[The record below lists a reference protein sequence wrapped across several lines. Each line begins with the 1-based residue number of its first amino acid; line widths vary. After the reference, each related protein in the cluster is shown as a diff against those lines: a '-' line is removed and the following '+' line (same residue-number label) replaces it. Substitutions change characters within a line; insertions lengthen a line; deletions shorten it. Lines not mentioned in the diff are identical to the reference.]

1 LKFRLLLAILLLI
14 PMPVLA
20 VETQVDEPFD
30 ENGFTQSTI
39 SVTNWSLSNDTTT
52 SYEINNTWAGDYG
65 STGYSINYNMNSVSN
80 RMLQITFSENDITE
94 IGFKVG
100 AVNYEWHYNV
110 FIKDSDGNSSNPDW
124 VTYSITGQYQDFD
137 ESYTAPEGYTIWRI
151 EMNFSDYVLVDDLYY
166 VYDDGTTET
175 NTTSSTTSSTTT
187 STTTTSTTTTSS
199 TTTTTTIPPT
209 EEELNY
215 AETGIYET
223 NSERKAREE
232 REAEAAR
239 IKAAEDWER
248 DKNFEETGI
257 RELDS
262 ERREREAE
270 EAAELERDQERSE
283 NKDKWDCYMTNA
295 QIQRGDCEPYN
306 QILKAEEEARIAEEK
321 RIEEERIAEEE
332 RLAEEKRLEEERI
345 AEEKRLEEERI
356 AAELKAKEEA
366 EASLEE
372 LDIDLPEDIVEEYVE
387 VIKEVEEFIE
397 DIVIEEEVFE
407 IPEEIIIVLPEEPVE
422 EVIEDELDKEIPGD
436 DIIREE
442 EVQAEDELTDNKE
455 PEEVIEIIEE
465 VVVEELETEQVI
477 EVLEEIADVGVENL
491 ELASEDVLEV
501 VAEVVEESIN
511 NVEELTEEQVEV
523 VAEVLQVETEDVE
536 IIAVTAKEDE
546 VIQEAVDV
554 FVEKVIENKD
564 VEDYTFADVVT
575 EIQFENFLE
584 NPIEVL
590 VDFEDISFDKIG
602 DDMTSDQKEKAQ
614 EVVVPVILTRI
625 VSMTAFVFRRSL

>member
-1 LKFRLLLAILLLI
+1 MLRLLLAILLLI
-14 PMPVLA
+14 PLPVLA
-20 VETQVDEPFD
+20 AEITVDEPFD

-52 SYEINNTWAGDYG
+52 NYEISNTWAGDYG
-65 STGYSINYNMNSVSN
+65 STGYSINYNINSVSN
-80 RMLQITFSENDITE
+80 RMLQITYSENNITE

-110 FIKDSDGNSSNPDW
+110 FIKDADGNSSNPDW

-175 NTTSSTTSSTTT
+175 TTTSSTTSSTTT

-248 DKNFEETGI
+248 DKNFKETGI

-306 QILKAEEEARIAEEK
+306 QMLKAEEEK
-321 RIEEERIAEEE
+321 RLEEE
-332 RLAEEKRLEEERI
+332 RLAEEARIAEEERI

-366 EASLEE
+366 EAALEE
-372 LDIDLPEDIVEEYVE
+372 LDIDLPEE
-387 VIKEVEEFIE
+387 EVEEFIE
-397 DIVIEEEVFE
+397 VVKEVEEFVENLVIEEEVFE
-407 IPEEIIIVLPEEPVE
+407 IPDEIIIVVE
-422 EVIEDELDKEIPGD
+422 EIVEDELDKEIPGD
-436 DIIREE
+436 DIIREDTVQEEDVKDQDIQEEIVEVISEDLSEEEIE
-442 EVQAEDELTDNKE
+442 EVVEEYVEQLET
-455 PEEVIEIIEE
+455 EEVIEILEE
-465 VVVEELETEQVI
+465 VVVEEITE
-477 EVLEEIADVGVENL
+477 EEI
-491 ELASEDVLEV
+491 V
-501 VAEVVEESIN
+501 VVQAVVEEAID

-536 IIAVTAKEDE
+536 IIAEAIEEDE
-546 VIQEAVDV
+546 VVAEAVEI
-554 FVEKVIENKD
+554 FVEKAVENQE
-564 VEDYTFADVVT
+564 VEDYTLADVVT
-575 EIQFENFLE
+575 EIQFDNFIE

-590 VDFEDISFDKIG
+590 VDFEDIDLTTIG
-602 DDMTSDQKEKAQ
+602 QDMTQDQKEKAQ
-614 EVVVPVILTRI
+614 EVVVPVIITRI
-625 VSMTAFVFRRSL
+625 ASMAAFVFRRTL

>member
-1 LKFRLLLAILLLI
+1 MLRLLLAVLLLI
-14 PMPVLA
+14 PIPALA

-52 SYEINNTWAGDYG
+52 SYEINNTWAGNYG

-80 RMLQITFSENDITE
+80 RMLQITYSENNITE

-110 FIKDSDGNSSNPDW
+110 FIKDADGNSSNPDW

-187 STTTTSTTTTSS
+187 STTTTSSTTTSS

-306 QILKAEEEARIAEEK
+306 QMLKAEEEARIAEEK

-366 EASLEE
+366 EAALEE

-397 DIVIEEEVFE
+397 DIVIEEEIVE
-407 IPEEIIIVLPEEPVE
+407 IPEEIIIVVEEIVE
-422 EVIEDELDKEIPGD
+422 EVIEEEIVEEEIVEEEPVEVPVEVIVVE
-436 DIIREE
+436 DITEEQVE
-442 EVQAEDELTDNKE
+442 EVQAVVDTA
-455 PEEVIEIIEE
+455 IEN
-465 VVVEELETEQVI
+465 
-477 EVLEEIADVGVENL
+477 A
-491 ELASEDVLEV
+491 
-501 VAEVVEESIN
+501 
-511 NVEELTEEQVEV
+511 EELTEEQVEV
-523 VAEVLQVETEDVE
+523 VAEVLQVPVEDVE
-536 IIAVTAKEDE
+536 IIAEAVKEDE
-546 VIQEAVDV
+546 VVAEAVEI
-554 FVEKVIENKD
+554 FVQKAVENKD
-564 VEDYTFADVVT
+564 VEDYTLADVVT
-575 EIQFENFLE
+575 EIQFDNFIE

-590 VDFEDISFDKIG
+590 IDFEDISFENIG
-602 DDMTSDQKEKAQ
+602 DDMTQDQKEKAQ
-614 EVVVPVILTRI
+614 EVVVPVIITRI
-625 VSMTAFVFRRSL
+625 VSAAAIFIRRTL